1 MFHNSFSLNIA
12 YYNIYFHIKINKMSE
27 NSHEI
32 SESHIKLADS
42 LISELKLS
50 ENSLHS
56 PIEIRTELIQIL
68 PDILKLDISLL
79 QNEIVFFGV
88 MRKYKKDIG
97 SDINDLQNLREK
109 DLIKSMKTVKKS
121 YEFSRKIRDN
131 VCFLLY
137 KK

>member
-1 MFHNSFSLNIA
+1 MKFLNLISNFIIFSIFS
-12 YYNIYFHIKINKMSE
+12 YCFYW
-27 NSHEI
+27 
-32 SESHIKLADS
+32 KLADS